1 MPFQYIPD
9 FTVHVQIMF
18 FLFLERV
25 GHVFLT
31 DNSWIVFSTG
41 YIHAQIVLLI
51 NIHVDY
57 ILGLFVFF
65 YAKINVIYL

>member
-1 MPFQYIPD
+1 
-9 FTVHVQIMF
+9 
-18 FLFLERV
+18 LERV